1 MYWASTRLGYAH
13 TLGAYAWR
21 SLLNTGVIVPNGTDF
36 PVEAVNPM
44 RTFHSA
50 ISREDENNWPPG
62 GWHPEQKMT
71 REEALKSMTIWPAY
85 AAFEDKLMGSLE
97 PGTYA
102 DFVVLDQDIM
112 TAPAERIL
120 QTNVV
125 ATYVGGVAVYER
137 K

>member
-1 MYWASTRLGYAH
+1 
-13 TLGAYAWR
+13 
-21 SLLNTGVIVPNGTDF
+21 
-36 PVEAVNPM
+36 
-44 RTFHSA
+44 
-50 ISREDENNWPPG
+50 
-62 GWHPEQKMT
+62 
-71 REEALKSMTIWPAY
+71 LKSMTIWPAY

-97 PGTYA
+97 PGKYA

-120 QTNVV
+120 QTSVV